1 MIFTWKC
8 PRCKA
13 TNESEFKNIR
23 QYRCDKCGVVAVLR
37 ENEFKFLSYL
47 YSFDGAEIQEEAEPC
62 KVNTIFYNTEE

>member
-23 QYRCDKCGVVAVLR
+23 QCRCDKCGFVAVFR
-37 ENEFKFLSYL
+37 EDDFIFLSYL
-47 YSFDGAEIQEEAEPC
+47 YNFDGAEIQEDAEPC
-62 KVNTIFYNTEE
+62 KIDVIKNNIEE